1 MSYLFKPDFSQLTP
15 RSFAFALG
23 QSFYSLS
30 LGMGAIIT
38 YGSYVKKD
46 ENLLAASSG
55 TAISDLLFAIL
66 AGFAIMPAVF
76 AAGIEPGAGP
86 GLIFK
91 SIPYIFATM
100 SSSAPVLGAVIS
112 ALFFFAIVIAA
123 MTSCISLLEV
133 GAAFLVEKFS
143 LKRPLAV
150 AILYLLCGGAGVLC
164 ALKSSV
170 FDGFDYLCSN
180 ILLLLLAFL
189 VVIFVGWVMKKED
202 VEDEVTNSRT
212 IRQADKLFPV
222 IYFLIKW
229 IAPAAVLLIFISN
242 FIL

>member
-1 MSYLFKPDFSQLTP
+1 
-15 RSFAFALG
+15 
-23 QSFYSLS
+23 
-30 LGMGAIIT
+30 
-38 YGSYVKKD
+38 
-46 ENLLAASSG
+46 
-55 TAISDLLFAIL
+55 
-66 AGFAIMPAVF
+66 
-76 AAGIEPGAGP
+76 
-86 GLIFK
+86 
-91 SIPYIFATM
+91 
-100 SSSAPVLGAVIS
+100 
-112 ALFFFAIVIAA
+112 

>member
-1 MSYLFKPDFSQLTP
+1 MVCLYHS
-15 RSFAFALG
+15 
-23 QSFYSLS
+23 
-30 LGMGAIIT
+30 
-38 YGSYVKKD
+38 
-46 ENLLAASSG
+46 
-55 TAISDLLFAIL
+55 
-66 AGFAIMPAVF
+66 
-76 AAGIEPGAGP
+76 
-86 GLIFK
+86 
-91 SIPYIFATM
+91 
-100 SSSAPVLGAVIS
+100 
-112 ALFFFAIVIAA
+112 LFFFAIVIAA